1 MCIQVWI
8 KTINELLNK
17 SSKSSNIDSLKKSGS
32 ETVHRK
38 EIPDAMK
45 SYLCSV
51 GKDLA
56 DKISPVA
63 NPLLSGDFEMN
74 KAKAK
79 FQCRAIEVQE
89 IRDAFA
95 KVKELWN

>member
-1 MCIQVWI
+1 MKESW
-8 KTINELLNK
+8 KTINKLLNK
-17 SSKSSNIDSLKKSGS
+17 RSKSSNIDSLKESVS

-38 EIPDAMK
+38 DIPDTMN
-45 SYLCSV
+45 SYFCSV

-79 FQCRAIEVQE
+79 FHFRAIEV
-89 IRDAFA
+89 
-95 KVKELWN
+95 